1 MAEGDAAYKWF
12 STALNASLLF
22 GLLPAYLLKLFNNK
36 KSILLG
42 GILLIVSLILSYVMV
57 KDEGR
62 RKDIAN
68 NSTLILFVIAVLGG
82 QGAALTL
89 MALLQ
94 SVLDSMSVLCC
105 HFVAGLMMSYFFG
118 GPFLLIT
125 LKHGLLG
132 SGLSLFILIG
142 AIVAFIAGF
151 ILLEDAKEEEGGS
164 GLSLDAFASV
174 TAGILNKKTAT
185 GHILINAVLA
195 LLYIFVYAYDWEYSS
210 ACCIVILVL
219 WLLNLVAPL
228 ILLAMLDEEAIKE
241 MIGKPE
247 DFETKLMMEKG
258 KDGEQGTTDFW
269 LLCLATAF
277 NVSIAFTISENAGTL
292 ALRNV
297 KNTTD
302 MIQLQQV
309 FTVVGATLTGAAL
322 FRFRENIEPA
332 TTFMAASLFSLIA
345 ALHMA
350 FLAQGT
356 SYIVFMG
363 IFIFSGLALGTNFV
377 AIASFCFEEYGVN
390 GFAYTYGTFSTC
402 ACVAFLIMDQLL
414 FEFIYWSYKKEST
427 YNGKWDNLRYGNW
440 NAYIGYAFATLSL
453 ISLAS
458 TYIGKNSWKD
468 RQDSGAGAALAAAGD
483 MLKKVDVKLPSF

>member
-1 MAEGDAAYKWF
+1 M
-12 STALNASLLF
+12 
-22 GLLPAYLLKLFNNK
+22 PAFLLKMFNNK
-36 KSILLG
+36 KSVLLG
-42 GILLIVSLILSYVMV
+42 GILLVVSLILSFVMV
-57 KDEGR
+57 KNEGK
-62 RKDIAN
+62 RKDINN
-68 NSTLILFVIAVLGG
+68 NSTLILFIIALLGG
-82 QGAALTL
+82 QGAALIM

-94 SVLDSMSVLCC
+94 SILDSMSVLCC

-118 GPFLLIT
+118 GPFLLVT

-132 SGLSLFILIG
+132 SGLMYFIIIG
-142 AIVAFIAGF
+142 VIIACIAGF
-151 ILLEDAKEEEGGS
+151 VLLEEAKEEEGSS

-195 LLYIFVYAYDWEYSS
+195 VLYIFVYAYDWEYSS
-210 ACCIVILVL
+210 VCCIVILVL
-219 WLLNLVAPL
+219 WLMNLAAPL

-247 DFETKLMMEKG
+247 DFETELMMKKG
-258 KDGEQGTTDFW
+258 KDGEQGTADFW
-269 LLCLATAF
+269 MFCLATAF
-277 NVSIAFTISENAGTL
+277 NVSIAFTVSENAGTL

-309 FTVVGATLTGAAL
+309 FTVVGATLCGSAL
-322 FRFRENIEPA
+322 FRFRDSVEPA
-332 TTFMAASLFSLIA
+332 ATFMVASLCSLIA

-363 IFIFSGLALGTNFV
+363 IFIFNGLALGINFV
-377 AIASFCFEEYGVN
+377 AIAAFCFEEYGAN
-390 GFAYTYGTFSTC
+390 GFAYTYGTFTTFAS
-402 ACVAFLIMDQLL
+402 VAFLIMDQIL
-414 FEFIYWSYKKEST
+414 FEFVYWSYKKEAT
-427 YNGKWDNLRYGNW
+427 YNGKWDNLRYGRW
-440 NAYIGYAFATLSL
+440 NAYLGYAFAILSL
-453 ISLAS
+453 ISLVLAFL
-458 TYIGKNSWKD
+458 GKNSWKD
-468 RQDSGAGAALAAAGD
+468 RQESGAGAALAMAGD